1 MSELLSALLPG
12 VPQIAIIYVQATLL
26 PMRRRWLFVA
36 LEAVLSCAALLVRFS
51 AGGTTSFIVHT
62 VISAAS
68 MLVLPPLFYRR
79 IIPLAWRLVA
89 TAVAVLLMFLGE
101 VACGTLWAAGGN
113 EYSLEAIQSAPL
125 LQSTVIHLF
134 FVAVVLMGGRLFKAL
149 FKKQQIERLA
159 TRRGQ
164 MLLCALPISQA
175 LLVWTLLLIMV
186 QVGDVESRG
195 LVLTCALALI
205 TLCIASDVL
214 VIRSVNGYWRTLDE
228 DRYAKTLK
236 QRLQEQLDG
245 FEHLNA
251 QIASTAHLRHD
262 MRNHLLVLGALID
275 RGELTQADAYADN
288 ILAELEKTDFGEAV

>member
-12 VPQIAIIYVQATLL
+12 VPQIAIIYIQATLL
-26 PMRRRWLFVA
+26 PMRRRWLFVT

-51 AGGTTSFIVHT
+51 AGGTPSFIVHT

-134 FVAVVLMGGRLFKAL
+134 FVAIVLMGGRLFKTR
-149 FKKQQIERLA
+149 FKKQHIERLA
-159 TRRGQ
+159 TTRGQ
-164 MLLCALPISQA
+164 MLLCGLPISQA
-175 LLVWTLLLIMV
+175 LLIWTLLLIMMR
-186 QVGDVESRG
+186 VGDIESRG

-205 TLCIASDVL
+205 TLCIATDVL

-228 DRYAKTLK
+228 DGYAKKLE
-236 QRLQEQLDG
+236 QRLQEQLNG

-275 RGELTQADAYADN
+275 RGELAQADAYAGN

>member
-12 VPQIAIIYVQATLL
+12 VPQIAIIYIQATLL
-26 PMRRRWLFVA
+26 PMRRRWLFVT

-51 AGGTTSFIVHT
+51 AGGTPSFIVHT

-134 FVAVVLMGGRLFKAL
+134 FVAIVLMGGRLFKTL
-149 FKKQQIERLA
+149 FKKQHIERLA
-159 TRRGQ
+159 TTRGQ
-164 MLLCALPISQA
+164 MLLCGLPISQA
-175 LLVWTLLLIMV
+175 LLIWTLLLIMMR
-186 QVGDVESRG
+186 VGDIESRG

-205 TLCIASDVL
+205 TLCIATDVL

-228 DRYAKTLK
+228 DGYAKKLE
-236 QRLQEQLDG
+236 QRLQEQLNG

-275 RGELTQADAYADN
+275 RGELAQADAYAGN

>member
-12 VPQIAIIYVQATLL
+12 VPQIAIIYIQATLL
-26 PMRRRWLFVA
+26 PMRRRWLFA
-36 LEAVLSCAALLVRFS
+36 TLEAVLSCAALLVRFS
-51 AGGTTSFIVHT
+51 AGGTPSFIVHT
-62 VISAAS
+62 VISVAG

-101 VACGTLWAAGGN
+101 VACGVLWAAGGN

-134 FVAVVLMGGRLFKAL
+134 FVAIVLMGGRLFKAL

-186 QVGDVESRG
+186 RVGDVDSRG

-245 FEHLNA
+245 FERLNA

-275 RGELTQADAYADN
+275 RGELAQADAYADN

>member
-12 VPQIAIIYVQATLL
+12 VPQIAIIYIQATLL
-26 PMRRRWLFVA
+26 PMRRRWLFA
-36 LEAVLSCAALLVRFS
+36 TLEAVLSCAALLVRFS

-149 FKKQQIERLA
+149 FKKQQVERLA
-159 TRRGQ
+159 TTRGQ
-164 MLLCALPISQA
+164 MLLCGLPISQA

-186 QVGDVESRG
+186 QVADVESRS
-195 LVLTCALALI
+195 LILTCALALI
-205 TLCIASDVL
+205 TLCIATDVL

-228 DRYAKTLK
+228 DKYAKKLK

-275 RGELTQADAYADN
+275 RGELAQADAYADN
-288 ILAELEKTDFGEAV
+288 VLAELEKTDFGEAV

>member
-36 LEAVLSCAALLVRFS
+36 LEAVLSCATLLVRFS

-149 FKKQQIERLA
+149 FKKQQVERLA
-159 TRRGQ
+159 TTRGQ
-164 MLLCALPISQA
+164 MLLCGLPISQA

-186 QVGDVESRG
+186 QVADVESRS
-195 LVLTCALALI
+195 LILTCALALI
-205 TLCIASDVL
+205 TLCIATDVL

-228 DRYAKTLK
+228 DKYAKKLK

-275 RGELTQADAYADN
+275 RGELAQADAYADN
-288 ILAELEKTDFGEAV
+288 VLAELEKTDFGEAV

>member
-12 VPQIAIIYVQATLL
+12 VPQIAIIYIQATLL
-26 PMRRRWLFVA
+26 PMRRRWLFVT
-36 LEAVLSCAALLVRFS
+36 LEAALSCAALLVRFS
-51 AGGTTSFIVHT
+51 AGGTPSFIVHT
-62 VISAAS
+62 VISVAG

-101 VACGTLWAAGGN
+101 VACGVLWAAGGN

-134 FVAVVLMGGRLFKAL
+134 FVAIVLMGGRLFKTL

-245 FEHLNA
+245 FERLNA

-275 RGELTQADAYADN
+275 RDELAQADAYADN
-288 ILAELEKTDFGEAV
+288 ILAEFEKTDFGEAV

>member
-12 VPQIAIIYVQATLL
+12 VPQIAIIYIQATLL
-26 PMRRRWLFVA
+26 PMRRRWLFA
-36 LEAVLSCAALLVRFS
+36 TLEAVLSCAALLARFS

-149 FKKQQIERLA
+149 FKKQQVERLA
-159 TRRGQ
+159 TTRGQ
-164 MLLCALPISQA
+164 MLLCGLPISQA
-175 LLVWTLLLIMV
+175 LLVWTLLLIMM
-186 QVGDVESRG
+186 QVADVESRS
-195 LVLTCALALI
+195 LILTCALALI
-205 TLCIASDVL
+205 TLCIATDVL

-228 DRYAKTLK
+228 DKYAKKLK
-236 QRLQEQLDG
+236 QRLQEQLNG

-275 RGELTQADAYADN
+275 RGELAQADAYAN
-288 ILAELEKTDFGEAV
+288 NVLAELEKTDFGEAV